1 MEENIEYW
9 QGLEQDRLEDIQC
22 QENIENPDRELMNSL
37 IAQLR
42 EAQEK
47 IIELN
52 G

>member
-9 QGLEQDRLEDIQC
+9 QSLEQDRLEDIQC
-22 QENIENPDRELMNSL
+22 QENIGNPDRGLMNSL
-37 IAQLR
+37 VAQLQ
-42 EAQEK
+42 EAQQK

>member
-9 QGLEQDRLEDIQC
+9 QSLEQDRLEDIQC
-22 QENIENPDRELMNSL
+22 QEDIGNPDRELMNSL
-37 IAQLR
+37 VTQLH
-42 EAQEK
+42 EARQK